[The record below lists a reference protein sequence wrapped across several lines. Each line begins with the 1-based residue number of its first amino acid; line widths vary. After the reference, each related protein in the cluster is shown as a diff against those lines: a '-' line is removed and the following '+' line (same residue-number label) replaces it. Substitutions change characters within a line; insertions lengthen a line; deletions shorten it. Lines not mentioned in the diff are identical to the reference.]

1 MERIGYDTDTMR
13 FYFRDRDGSVWQGTE
28 GAEFGE
34 MTRGVEPFHELVDVS

>member
-1 MERIGYDTDTMR
+1 MKRIGYDADTMR
-13 FYFRDRDGSVWQGTE
+13 YCFQDQVGNVWQGAE